1 MLYEDPQEELLSLEP
16 ESQEESKPRSSVAST
31 EFLSGGEQAAR
42 AWSLLDS
49 EIRDISLL
57 MVQFSPRKPVT
68 IKVERQ
74 HGTGSSLQ
82 AEAAKSTSKVYPMA
96 GAVLGTCLGG
106 PVGVLAGIKIGGL
119 AAIGGSIFGGK
130 IHLLLEIIVTQ
141 ATQREA

>member
-1 MLYEDPQEELLSLEP
+1 MEVLYEDPQEELLSLEP
-16 ESQEESKPRSSVAST
+16 ESQEESKPRSNAAST

-74 HGTGSSLQ
+74 HGTATSLQ

-106 PVGVLAGIKIGGL
+106 PVGGLAGL
-119 AAIGGSIFGGK
+119 AR
-130 IHLLLEIIVTQ
+130 Q
-141 ATQREA
+141 CR